1 MTEREIILTTVACEI
16 KQIGEDLY
24 NAVNNKD
31 DNAIGKAV
39 ADLRGATLVSQLA
52 NSNLPTAEMKK
63 KYLSNNAQN

>member
-1 MTEREIILTTVACEI
+1 MTEREIILTAVACEI

-24 NAVNNKD
+24 SAVNNKD
-31 DNAIGKAV
+31 DNAICKAV

-63 KYLSNNAQN
+63 KYLNGK